1 MKFQRGDVVLAFYP
15 FASAASD
22 SRRPV
27 LIIQGD
33 FVGDI
38 EQSVVE
44 LFLILHERGY
54 KLRHIMTKA
63 GRNLVAYFAQFINNS
78 VRHRIHDRLRVTLDC
93 SIERGV
99 CERRPSL
106 AADVE

>member
-1 MKFQRGDVVLAFYP
+1 
-15 FASAASD
+15 
-22 SRRPV
+22 
-27 LIIQGD
+27 
-33 FVGDI
+33 
-38 EQSVVE
+38 
-44 LFLILHERGY
+44 
-54 KLRHIMTKA
+54 MTKA

-99 CERRPSL
+99 CEPRPSL

>member
-1 MKFQRGDVVLAFYP
+1 MKFRRGDIVLAFSP

-38 EQSVVE
+38 EQLVVE
-44 LFLILHERGY
+44 LFLILHEIGH
-54 KLRHIMTKA
+54 KLRHIMIKA
-63 GRNLVAYFAQFINNS
+63 GRNLVAYFAQFINNR
-78 VRHRIHDRLRVTLDC
+78 VGYWIHDRL
-93 SIERGV
+93 
-99 CERRPSL
+99 
-106 AADVE
+106 

>member
-1 MKFQRGDVVLAFYP
+1 MKFRRGNIVLAFYP

-33 FVGDI
+33 FVGDT
-38 EQSVVE
+38 EQLVVE
-44 LFLILHERGY
+44 LFLILDEIGH
-54 KLRHIMTKA
+54 KLRHIMIKA
-63 GRNLVAYFAQFINNS
+63 GRNLMAYFADFINNR
-78 VRHRIHDRLRVTLDC
+78 VRHRVYDRLRVTLDW